1 MAINKKIK
9 NSSPV
14 STNSINFKSKI
25 ELKIYETL
33 VEQGITPDYE
43 LITFVLSEGCRPS
56 VGFYNRTK
64 MRGFHYEMN
73 PLQSITYTPDFT
85 FTYNGIFVIIEV
97 KGYENDVFPIKRNL
111 FRKRLEEYDG
121 PVLFFEIRTKTELL
135 LALNVIRMESSL
147 MQFIRKNVNRLP
159 DKDIA
164 IANKFIEKR
173 DFDSLVDLI
182 DSAINRVNKNK
193 EKYKDIEV
201 AYLHKLKEAVNEYA
215 EAQSI

>member
-1 MAINKKIK
+1 MVRNKKIK

-25 ELKIYETL
+25 ELKMYETL

-64 MRGFHYEMN
+64 KRGFHYEMS
-73 PLQSITYTPDFT
+73 PLQPITYTPDFT
-85 FTYNGIFVIIEV
+85 FTYNGIFVVIEV
-97 KGYENDVFPIKRNL
+97 KGYENDVFPIKKNL

-121 PVLFFEIRTKTELL
+121 PVLFFEIRTKAELL
-135 LALNVIRMESSL
+135 LALNIIRMESSL